1 MPTVSLKSRL
11 QDDMKQAM
19 RSGDKARLGVIRMAL
34 AAIQQREVDERTTL
48 DDVALLGVIEK
59 MIKQRRESVEQYRA
73 GGREDLA
80 GKEAAEIEVLGEY
93 LPEPL
98 SEAEI
103 AALIDGAIAESG
115 ATKMQDMGRVM
126 ALLRTRA
133 QGRADMGVLSA
144 RVKAKLGQ

>member
-1 MPTVSLKSRL
+1 
-11 QDDMKQAM
+11 MKQAM

-73 GGREDLA
+73 GRREDLA
-80 GKEAAEIEVLGEY
+80 GKEAAEIEVLGNY

-98 SEAEI
+98 GEAEI
-103 AALIDGAIAESG
+103 AALIDAAIAESG
-115 ATKMQDMGRVM
+115 AKKMQDMGRVM